1 MSETSVNLSFYFKLG
16 EIPFDKLNLWGGS
29 LSLGHPFGAT
39 GVRLVTAA
47 ANRLIHEDK
56 ERAIVTA
63 CAAGGLVSSRFPTL
77 SKSLM
82 LPF

>member
-1 MSETSVNLSFYFKLG
+1 MG

-56 ERAIVTA
+56 QRAIVTA
-63 CAAGGLVSSRFPTL
+63 CAAGGLVISQFFFLVSISTKCDLDLNLF
-77 SKSLM
+77 KSL
-82 LPF
+82 